1 MVVGHPLTPH
11 TTSSLRGPRPVPLP
25 PQSLPPPPPLPPLH
39 PPSPFLRVRARPA
52 TVAGHFRPRDLSLSL
67 SRLHWAV
74 EVKTWRDPARS
85 LKVAAT
91 SFPVFSFLLHYHN
104 YHHHRHKS
112 WAFSTN
118 ICVFFPSLLLSQ
130 PLLPPSPPLP
140 RNGSSLSPYF
150 CHPFS
155 LAFTV
160 LRAWAASCDEGPV
173 SACGSQKHKVGRKGE
188 RRAGEGGGESGG
200 KGGKRKKKEK
210 KERKKK
216 EKKKKDPRSRAGDR
230 LKGVK

>member
-25 PQSLPPPPPLPPLH
+25 PQSLPPTPPPAPTTSTFPLP
-39 PPSPFLRVRARPA
+39 SRSRSARHCGWSFQA
-52 TVAGHFRPRDLSLSL
+52 TRSLSL

-118 ICVFFPSLLLSQ
+118 IVCFFLLSFSLNPPPSLPAPPPQRFLPLS
-130 PLLPPSPPLP
+130 LF
-140 RNGSSLSPYF
+140 LSPL
-150 CHPFS
+150 FS
-155 LAFTV
+155 RLYG
-160 LRAWAASCDEGPV
+160 ASRM
-173 SACGSQKHKVGRKGE
+173 GSLV
-188 RRAGEGGGESGG
+188 
-200 KGGKRKKKEK
+200 
-210 KERKKK
+210 
-216 EKKKKDPRSRAGDR
+216 
-230 LKGVK
+230 